1 MKGGSRFLLMGLTGM
16 LAVCISG
23 CGDAKENGAQELQIE
38 SMEEEAEDTAT
49 EETEA
54 PTAQTSIEGI
64 IEEQSFEIYLDDW
77 GEVFFASMYP
87 SDESGRPEFVLIRDD
102 EIVYTFPEPSGDA
115 VSEFVEVGAVAFRD
129 YNMDGK
135 TDVLVLVTYRDGES
149 TWNEPCIF
157 LQEYS
162 DNMFYLDHPELES
175 YRIEGKTENGPSF
188 YRDRFLEEYLDTQKR
203 TESVADFADSW
214 EAYVDYADSLSG
226 ILSVE
231 RQIDIFA
238 KNRAVWIEDIEYADD
253 RYCVTAAGLTNDGRP
268 TLIVANQ
275 GGTGNYTYSRFYKI
289 DEAGQMKELET
300 SFREGES
307 QPDLIEESMTVYSSW
322 SKEGIRN
329 YFIVYDEVK
338 DTPTTYLYR
347 VSSLNVSDDFVL
359 ETPLASQ
366 RIVYESEGASAQI
379 IGEDC
384 RGNALTE
391 EEFAQFPDTY
401 YENMGLTK
409 STAVFQWIDVESL
422 AGMDDEQAAEVL
434 RQVYEGFS
442 LE

>member
-1 MKGGSRFLLMGLTGM
+1 MKKKRLLVLTGM

-23 CGDAKENGAQELQIE
+23 CGDVKEDKVQKLQIE
-38 SMEEEAEDTAT
+38 SIEKEPEAASAEEPA
-49 EETEA
+49 
-54 PTAQTSIEGI
+54 AQASMEGI
-64 IEEQSFEIYLDDW
+64 IEEQSFEIHLDDW

-87 SDESGRPEFVLIRDD
+87 SDESGRPEFLLLKDG
-102 EIVYTFPEPSGDA
+102 EIVYTFPQTETAAAG
-115 VSEFVEVGAVAFRD
+115 EFVEIGAVAFRD

-135 TDVLVLVTYRDGES
+135 TDVLALVTYRDGES

-162 DNMFYLDHPELES
+162 DNMFYMDHPELES
-175 YRIEGKTENGPSF
+175 YRIEGKAETGPSF
-188 YRDRFLEEYLDTQKR
+188 YRDRFLEEYLGTQGL
-203 TESVADFADSW
+203 TNSVADFADSYV
-214 EAYVDYADSLSG
+214 AYVDYADSLLG
-226 ILSVE
+226 IPGVE
-231 RQIDIFA
+231 QQIDVFA
-238 KNRAVWIEDIEYADD
+238 ENREIWMEDVEYADD
-253 RYCVTAAGLTNDGRP
+253 RYCVTVAGLTNDGRP

-275 GGTGNYTYSRFYKI
+275 GGTGNYTYSRFYNI
-289 DEAGQMKELET
+289 DDNGQIQELET

-307 QPDLIEESMTVYSSW
+307 QPDLIAETMTVYSSW

-338 DTPTTYLYR
+338 DSPAAYLYR
-347 VSSLNVSDDFVL
+347 VSSLCLSDDFVL

-366 RIVYESEGASAQI
+366 RIVYESEGSLAQI
-379 IGEDC
+379 TSEDC

-409 STAVFQWIDVESL
+409 STAVFKWIDVKTLE
-422 AGMDDEQAAEVL
+422 GMADEQAAETL

-442 LE
+442 VN